1 MHRKPSV
8 SLSLIMIGSFMLLGG
23 CGSSDTDQKSTTTST
38 AETAPGPDSGAVDC
52 VAEGAAGNEKGIGKY
67 CQASAEC
74 PGTTFCTAGL
84 APKGA
89 EYCTSFCST
98 DADCGSGAV
107 CYTDPRGKGCAPAKC
122 VE

>member
-1 MHRKPSV
+1 
-8 SLSLIMIGSFMLLGG
+8 MIGSFVLLGA
-23 CGSSDTDQKSTTTST
+23 CSSSAPPSQTST
-38 AETAPGPDSGAVDC
+38 SNESAETADSGAVDC

-67 CQASAEC
+67 CQASEEC
-74 PGTTFCTAGL
+74 PGTLFCTAGL

-89 EYCTSFCST
+89 EYCTSFCNS

-107 CYTDPRGKGCAPAKC
+107 CYTDPRGKGCAPAAC

>member
-1 MHRKPSV
+1 MHSATSAK
-8 SLSLIMIGSFMLLGG
+8 LSLIMIGSFVLLGG
-23 CGSSDTDQKSTTTST
+23 CSSSSSDPDQKSTAASS
-38 AETAPGPDSGAVDC
+38 AEETADSGPVDC
-52 VAEGAAGNEKGIGKY
+52 VAEGAVGNEKGIGKY
-67 CQASAEC
+67 CQASEEC

-89 EYCTSFCST
+89 EYCTAFCST